1 MHAKKKLIISAVY
14 SATLISSPAKKAI
27 PITQSMLIAYIATN
41 GARCRI

>member
-1 MHAKKKLIISAVY
+1 MHTKKKLIISAVY
-14 SATLISSPAKKAI
+14 SAALMSAPAKKAI